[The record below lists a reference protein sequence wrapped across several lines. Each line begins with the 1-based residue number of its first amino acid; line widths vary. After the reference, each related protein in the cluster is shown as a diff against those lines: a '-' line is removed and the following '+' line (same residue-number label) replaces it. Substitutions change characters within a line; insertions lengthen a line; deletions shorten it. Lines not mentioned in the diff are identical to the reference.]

1 MHGAVDCGA
10 NGAHMKIVSNAQGTI
25 PLISSRIAG
34 PLGVIHLPRLW
45 LKARLKAAGRLPDA
59 WNVGPDALFDA
70 TVCRE
75 LGLDAAET
83 LAYLLREHP
92 TYPAFEA
99 WIRAKIGV
107 PDAATLAKIRT
118 ALLERRPPWAA
129 QRRAELG
136 IDDPSVDT
144 SALLNDLEEWS
155 LVHDALAAERE
166 A

>member
-1 MHGAVDCGA
+1 MRRLRRERRAYEDRIERAGDDSADL
-10 NGAHMKIVSNAQGTI
+10 VSDRRAPRRHPSAASLAQSALEGGR
-25 PLISSRIAG
+25 P
-34 PLGVIHLPRLW
+34 
-45 LKARLKAAGRLPDA
+45 AAGRLERRSGRALRCDRLPGA
-59 WNVGPDALFDA
+59 RAGP
-70 TVCRE
+70 
-75 LGLDAAET
+75 AET

-129 QRRAELG
+129 RRRAELG